1 MGIVRRK
8 VQNKAPESIARAV
21 IDGCADCDICRYL
34 MEDTSCLVFPELYR
48 LYDKEREEKGEV
60 TPQDLRKL
68 VDLCN
73 FCALCPCPDVRS
85 NLMKAKHA
93 FVHREGLKPTIRL
106 LEDVARVA
114 RICGAFPRL
123 ANLAFQSELT
133 GGLLKNLAGIHPK
146 SKVPKFPEG
155 AFPAWAG
162 ERGLDIRQSGSRTKV
177 ALFAGCTGQYLF
189 PDVPRAAVEV
199 LQRNGIEVYY
209 PEQKCCGMPSLLEGD
224 QALTC
229 EFAAFNLERLSEAVD
244 EGCDIVCSCPTCGF
258 MLKDVLSEGA
268 HYSDQYRESVGAEG
282 SGSDGQMAF
291 TGRVGKEAAL
301 PSRVLL
307 SGLFKDDGYFASLDA
322 RKRMKIATHT
332 HDLGEYLLSLHVA
345 GKLDTKLGA
354 VPSRMV
360 YYPPCHL
367 REQEIGEP
375 YSELLHLIPGIS
387 LETIDGAFYCCGM
400 AGIMGFKR
408 DFHEVS
414 VAMGSRLME
423 KIGTLDP
430 ERLVSDCL
438 SCRIQFNQLLPY
450 KVLHPI
456 EILREAY
463 MNRGTSGPFAGHD
476 DRNRGEPA

>member
-1 MGIVRRK
+1 MRE
-8 VQNKAPESIARAV
+8 NSPETIARAV
-21 IDGCADCDICRYL
+21 IEGCADCDICRYL
-34 MEDTSCLVFPELYR
+34 MEETCCLLFPELYR
-48 LYDKEREEKGEV
+48 LYDKEMDEKREV
-60 TPQDLRKL
+60 TPQELRNL

-93 FVHREGLKPTIRL
+93 FVHREGLKPAIRL

-133 GGLLKNLAGIHPK
+133 GGLLKSLAGIHPK
-146 SKVPKFPEG
+146 SKVPRFPKG
-155 AFPAWAG
+155 AFPTWA
-162 ERGLDIRQSGSRTKV
+162 RKSGLDILRRGTKTKV
-177 ALFAGCTGQYLF
+177 TLFAGCTGQYLF
-189 PDVPRAAVEV
+189 PEVPRAAVDV

-209 PEQKCCGMPSLLEGD
+209 PEQMCCGMPSLLEGD
-224 QALTC
+224 QALTF
-229 EFAAFNLERLSEAVD
+229 EFAALNLERLSEAVD
-244 EGCDIVCSCPTCGF
+244 EGYDIVCSCPTCGF
-258 MLKDVLSEGA
+258 MLKEVLSEGA
-268 HYSDQYRESVGAEG
+268 NYADEYRDSVGPEG
-282 SGSDGQMAF
+282 SGSERPAAVS
-291 TGRVGKEAAL
+291 GRVAREAAL
-301 PSRVLL
+301 PSRMLL

-332 HDLGEYLLSLHVA
+332 YDLGEYLRDLHLA
-345 GKLDTKLGA
+345 GKLNTNLGS

-375 YSELLHLIPGIS
+375 YAELLRLIPGIS
-387 LETIDGAFYCCGM
+387 LETIEGPFYCCGM
-400 AGIMGFKR
+400 AGIIGFKR

-414 VAMGSRLME
+414 VAMGRRLME
-423 KIGTLDP
+423 KIGTLHP

-456 EILREAY
+456 EVLREAY
-463 MNRGTSGPFAGHD
+463 ITHGI
-476 DRNRGEPA
+476 

>member
-1 MGIVRRK
+1 M
-8 VQNKAPESIARAV
+8 QNNAPEGIARAL
-21 IDGCADCDICRYL
+21 IEGCADCDICRYL

-48 LYDKEREEKGEV
+48 LFDKEREEKSEI
-60 TPQDLRKL
+60 TPQELRKL

-93 FVHREGLKPTIRL
+93 FVHREGLKPAIRL
-106 LEDVARVA
+106 LEDVARVG

-133 GGLLKNLAGIHPK
+133 RGFLKNLAGIHPK
-146 SKVPKFPEG
+146 SKVPRFPKG
-155 AFPAWAG
+155 TFSAWAR
-162 ERGLDIRQSGSRTKV
+162 ERGLDILRSGSETKV
-177 ALFAGCTGQYLF
+177 AFFAGCTGQYLF
-189 PDVPRAAVEV
+189 PEVPRAAVDV
-199 LQRNGIEVYY
+199 LQRSGIEVYY
-209 PEQKCCGMPSLLEGD
+209 PDQKCCGMPSLLEGD
-224 QALTC
+224 QTLTF
-229 EFAAFNLERLSEAVD
+229 EFAAFNLERLSDAVD
-244 EGCDIVCSCPTCGF
+244 EGCDIVCSCPTCAF

-268 HYSDQYRESVGAEG
+268 HYSDEYRESVRAEG
-282 SGSDGQMAF
+282 SDSDGRRAF
-291 TGRVGKEAAL
+291 TGKVGREAAL

-332 HDLGEYLLSLHVA
+332 HDLGEYLRDLHLT
-345 GKLDTKLGA
+345 GKLDRNLGS
-354 VPSRMV
+354 VPFRMV

-375 YSELLHLIPGIS
+375 YSELLRLIPGIS

-414 VAMGSRLME
+414 VAMGARLME
-423 KIGTLDP
+423 KIRVIHP
-430 ERLVSDCL
+430 EWLVSDCL

-456 EILREAY
+456 EILRQAY
-463 MNRGTSGPFAGHD
+463 MNQGTSGPFAGQGD
-476 DRNRGEPA
+476 GNRGEPA

>member
-1 MGIVRRK
+1 MR
-8 VQNKAPESIARAV
+8 NNTPEAIARAV
-21 IDGCADCDICRYL
+21 VEGCADCDICRYL
-34 MEDTSCLVFPELYR
+34 MEETSCLVFPEIYR
-48 LYDKEREEKGEV
+48 LYDKAREEKGEIA
-60 TPQDLRKL
+60 PQKLRKL

-106 LEDVARVA
+106 LEDVTRGA

-146 SKVPKFPEG
+146 SKVPRFPKG
-155 AFPAWAG
+155 AFPAWAR
-162 ERGLDIRQSGSRTKV
+162 ERGLDILRSETKTKV
-177 ALFAGCTGQYLF
+177 ALFAGCNGQYLF
-189 PDVPRAAVEV
+189 PDVPRAAVDV

-209 PEQKCCGMPSLLEGD
+209 PDQKCCGMPSLLEGD
-224 QALTC
+224 KALTL

-258 MLKDVLSEGA
+258 MLKDILSEGA
-268 HYSDQYRESVGAEG
+268 HYSDEYRESVGAED
-282 SGSDGQMAF
+282 SDSDGQRAF
-291 TGRVGKEAAL
+291 SGRVGKEAAL

-332 HDLGEYLLSLHVA
+332 YDLGEYLRGLHLA
-345 GKLDTKLGA
+345 GKLNTNLGS

-375 YSELLHLIPGIS
+375 YSELLRLVPGIS
-387 LETIDGAFYCCGM
+387 FETIDGAFYCCGM

-414 VAMGSRLME
+414 IAMGSRLME
-423 KIGTLDP
+423 KIRMIHPD
-430 ERLVSDCL
+430 RLLSDCL

-456 EILREAY
+456 EVLREAY
-463 MNRGTSGPFAGHD
+463 TNHGIAVPFAKQD

>member
-1 MGIVRRK
+1 M
-8 VQNKAPESIARAV
+8 QNSLPEAIARAV
-21 IDGCADCDICRYL
+21 IEGCADCDICRYL
-34 MEDTSCLVFPELYR
+34 MEDTSCLVFAELYR
-48 LYDKEREEKGEV
+48 LHDKEREENIEV
-60 TPQDLRKL
+60 TPQELRNL
-68 VDLCN
+68 VNLCN

-93 FVHREGLKPTIRL
+93 LVHREGLKPTIRL
-106 LEDVARVA
+106 LEDVERVA
-114 RICGAFPRL
+114 RICGVFPRL
-123 ANLAFQSELT
+123 ANLAFRSERT
-133 GGLLKNLAGIHPK
+133 GRFLRSLAGIHPN
-146 SKVPKFPEG
+146 SDVPRFPRA
-155 AFPAWAG
+155 AFPPWAR
-162 ERGLDIRQSGSRTKV
+162 ERGLDILRSGSRTKV

-189 PDVPRAAVEV
+189 PDVPKAVVDV

-224 QALTC
+224 QALTF

-244 EGCDIVCSCPTCGF
+244 EGCDLICSCPTCGF
-258 MLKDVLSEGA
+258 MLKDVISEGA
-268 HYSDQYRESVGAEG
+268 RYSNEYRESLGPEG
-282 SGSDGQMAF
+282 NSSDGRRALV
-291 TGRVGKEAAL
+291 GRVGKEAAL

-307 SGLFKDDGYFASLDA
+307 SGLFKDEGYFAPLDA

-332 HDLGEYLLSLHVA
+332 YDLGEYLRGLQVA
-345 GKLDTKLGA
+345 GRLYTNLGA

-375 YSELLHLIPGIS
+375 YAELLRLVPGIS
-387 LETIDGAFYCCGM
+387 LEKIDGAFYCCGM

-423 KIGTLDP
+423 KIRAMHP
-430 ERLVSDCL
+430 ERLLSDCL

-450 KVLHPI
+450 KVFHPI

-463 MNRGTSGPFAGHD
+463 MTHGI
-476 DRNRGEPA
+476 

>member
-1 MGIVRRK
+1 M
-8 VQNKAPESIARAV
+8 QNNTPEGIARAV
-21 IDGCADCDICRYL
+21 IEGCADCDICRYL
-34 MEDTSCLVFPELYR
+34 MEETSCLVFPELYR
-48 LYDKEREEKGEV
+48 LYDKEREDKGEIA
-60 TPQDLRKL
+60 PQELRKL

-93 FVHREGLKPTIRL
+93 FVQREGLKATIRL

-123 ANLAFQSELT
+123 ANLAFQSEPT
-133 GGLLKNLAGIHPK
+133 GGWLKKLAGVHLK
-146 SKVPKFPEG
+146 SKVPRFPKQT
-155 AFPAWAG
+155 FPAWAR
-162 ERGLDIRQSGSRTKV
+162 ERGLHILRGGSKTKI
-177 ALFAGCTGQYLF
+177 AFFAGCTGQHLF
-189 PDVPRAAVEV
+189 PDVPKAVVEV

-209 PEQKCCGMPSLLEGD
+209 PEQKCCGMPGLLEGD
-224 QALTC
+224 QVLTF

-244 EGCDIVCSCPTCGF
+244 DGCDIVCSCPTCGF

-268 HYSDQYRESVGAEG
+268 LYSNEYRESVGPEG
-282 SGSDGQMAF
+282 DGSDAQRALS
-291 TGRVGKEAAL
+291 GRVGKGAAL
-301 PSRVLL
+301 PSRLIL
-307 SGLFKDDGYFASLDA
+307 SRLFKDDGYFASLDA

-332 HDLGEYLLSLHVA
+332 YDLGEYLRGLHLA
-345 GKLDTKLGA
+345 GKLNTNLGS

-375 YSELLHLIPGIS
+375 YSELLRLVPGIS
-387 LETIDGAFYCCGM
+387 FETIDGAFHCCGM

-414 VAMGSRLME
+414 IAMGSRLME
-423 KIGTLDP
+423 KIRMIHPD
-430 ERLVSDCL
+430 RLLSDCL

-456 EILREAY
+456 EVLREAY
-463 MNRGTSGPFAGHD
+463 TNHGIAVPFAKQD

>member
-1 MGIVRRK
+1 MGVVSRDM
-8 VQNKAPESIARAV
+8 QNNTPEGTARAV

-34 MEDTSCLVFPELYR
+34 MEDTSCLMFPELYR
-48 LYDKEREEKGEV
+48 LYDKAGEEKGGIS
-60 TPQDLRKL
+60 PQELRRL

-123 ANLAFQSELT
+123 AKLAFQSELM

-146 SKVPKFPEG
+146 SKVPRFPKQT
-155 AFPAWAG
+155 FPAWARK
-162 ERGLDIRQSGSRTKV
+162 RGLDILRSGSKRKV

-189 PDVPRAAVEV
+189 PEVPKAVVEV
-199 LQRNGIEVYY
+199 LQRNGIELYY
-209 PEQKCCGMPSLLEGD
+209 PEQRCCGMPCLLEGD
-224 QALTC
+224 QALTF

-258 MLKDVLSEGA
+258 MLKDVVSEGA
-268 HYSDQYRESVGAEG
+268 LYSNEYRASRGTEGAG
-282 SGSDGQMAF
+282 PDRQKAF
-291 TGRVGKEAAL
+291 SRRVGKEAAL

-307 SGLFKDDGYFASLDA
+307 SGLFKDEGYFASLDA

-332 HDLGEYLLSLHVA
+332 YDLGEYLRDLHLA
-345 GKLDTKLGA
+345 GKLNTNLGS

-367 REQEIGEP
+367 REQGVGEP
-375 YSELLHLIPGIS
+375 YAELLRLVPGIS
-387 LETIDGAFYCCGM
+387 LEKIDGAFYCCGM

-423 KIGTLDP
+423 KIGTLHP

-463 MNRGTSGPFAGHD
+463 MNHGI
-476 DRNRGEPA
+476 